1 MPGKIAVVLLSLIAV
16 SAVLAGWAVFARRM
30 ERWRLTAP
38 MVIVLAGVLV
48 GLATSDR
55 IADTLNTEIAAHVA
69 EVILAILLFVDAT
82 DVRGGLFG
90 YEPKAAMRMLFVVQP
105 LSVAAALVFGLWL
118 LPGSSWAVLLVVAC
132 IVVPIDFA
140 PVSSILRDRRFPE
153 RVRNL
158 LNVEAGYNDG
168 VVSPLF
174 IFALVL
180 ADQDTRADTPLQ
192 ALEAAVPQA
201 AKAIIIGLLVGT
213 ALALAAN
220 GAQRR
225 DWLTHQSNRLV
236 LVAAPLLSFG
246 LSLSIDGNGFVS
258 AFVCGIAFKYLRH
271 SDDIRRDL
279 ELVDDVGFLL
289 AVGMWFAFG
298 SAAVAIFEVGVP
310 VGAVVFCLLA
320 LTVVR
325 IVPVAIGLL
334 GTRFTPPER
343 LLVGGL
349 GPRGTTTIVFGLLAF
364 NVLDG
369 GDEHTVGLV
378 VALSVLGSVILHG
391 VAAPAVAHAY
401 ATRHPTSR
409 ESEHTGPG
417 K

>member
-1 MPGKIAVVLLSLIAV
+1 MLLSLIAV
-16 SAVLAGWAVFARRM
+16 SAVLAGWAVLAGRM
-30 ERWRLTAP
+30 ERWRVTAP
-38 MVIVLAGVLV
+38 MVIVLAGMII
-48 GLATSDR
+48 GLATSERVADR
-55 IADTLNTEIAAHVA
+55 LNTEIAEHVA
-69 EVILAILLFVDAT
+69 EIILAILLFVDAT

-90 YEPKAAMRMLFVVQP
+90 YEPKAALRMLFLVQP
-105 LSVAAALVFGLWL
+105 LSVAAALAFGLWL
-118 LPGSSWAVLLVVAC
+118 LPGSSWAVLLVIAC

-140 PVSSILRDRRFPE
+140 PVSSILRDRRVPE

-168 VVSPLF
+168 IVSPLF

-180 ADQDTRADTPLQ
+180 ADQDARADTPLQ
-192 ALEAAVPQA
+192 ALGAAVPQA
-201 AKAIIIGLLVGT
+201 AKAIVVGLLVG
-213 ALALAAN
+213 AVLALAAN
-220 GAQRR
+220 AAQRR
-225 DWLTHQSNRLV
+225 GWTTQHSNRLV
-236 LVAAPLLSFG
+236 LVAAPLLAFG

-258 AFVCGIAFKYLRH
+258 AFVCGMAFKFLRH

-289 AVGMWFAFG
+289 AVGMWFALG
-298 SAAVAIFEVGVP
+298 VAAVAIFDVGITLS
-310 VGAVVFCLLA
+310 AVVFCLLA

-325 IVPVAIGLL
+325 IVPVLIGML
-334 GTRFTPPER
+334 GTRFTLPER

-378 VALSVLGSVILHG
+378 VVLCVLGSVVLHG
-391 VAAPAVAHAY
+391 LGAPAVAKAY
-401 ATRHPTSR
+401 AARRLPSR
-409 ESEHTGPG
+409 EAEHSDAG